1 MSAEELKYKILLT
14 PNNYLTW
21 MFAMEAK
28 LIGIDAYNIVTGV
41 TGCAVDTAV
50 EEKKDYVKLNT

>member
-41 TGCAVDTAV
+41 TGCPVDTAV